1 MGIRHRVRG
10 TGQPGLLFIGG
21 CNMEIVEVKFG
32 EWIEKGFQLYKEN
45 FATLVLASLIAVVLS
60 AVTVGVLAGPMAAG
74 VVVICLGLFNK
85 KVPRPEVGT
94 LFRGFD
100 HFLNSFLFM
109 ILWGI
114 ALFVVSLMV
123 GMVPCIGQLASI
135 FVFFVAHALLMF
147 GMFLIVDRR
156 MEFWPASVE
165 SFNKVKPNFWPFLGF
180 AIVSNLI
187 GSIGAIAC
195 GIGVVFTFPIQ
206 ACILTVAY
214 RDVFGANGSGA
225 MLVKDPVEGD
235 TSNVEPVP
243 PA

>member
-1 MGIRHRVRG
+1 MFFIRRC
-10 TGQPGLLFIGG
+10 T
-21 CNMEIVEVKFG
+21 MENAEIKFG
-32 EWIEKGFQLYKEN
+32 EWIEKGFHLYKEN
-45 FATLVLASLIAVVLS
+45 FATLVLASLIAVVIS

-74 VVVICLGLFNK
+74 VLVITLGLIDK
-85 KVPRPEVGT
+85 KEPRPEVGT

-114 ALFVVSLMV
+114 ALFLVSLMV
-123 GMVPCIGQLASI
+123 GMVPCIGQLASL

-195 GIGVVFTFPIQ
+195 GIGVVFTLPIQ

-214 RDVFGANGSGA
+214 RDVFGENGSGL
-225 MLVKDPVEGD
+225 MQMKDSNEGD
-235 TSNVEPVP
+235 ASNGEPFQ